1 MSVIGGEKKEAV
13 PIHLIESFDEVC
25 QILGKY
31 ITSSWDIYFTTIAK
45 TQRIMTSVS
54 FQWYRNVEI

>member
-31 ITSSWDIYFTTIAK
+31 ITSS
-45 TQRIMTSVS
+45 
-54 FQWYRNVEI
+54 